1 MVRVIYSVLLR
12 ALLHGCAFLTTVEEG
27 AAPLISALQMLKK
40 RAALRNSLSPDVTPA
55 CTLYVENFLFTWSNL
70 VLSFCECHPPHTA
83 HSIPGVPTYSQLLM
97 QHLTEPAIY
106 IQWELGDDKVNNLT
120 TGTNKWRQS
129 FTQLKSYLIH
139 GLSHVS
145 HVQWTNVGCDSC
157 FNSKRLQTLSF
168 GSLFVL
174 SIST

>member
-83 HSIPGVPTYSQLLM
+83 HSIPGVLTYSQLLM

-120 TGTNKWRQS
+120 QQEQINGDNLLLN
-129 FTQLKSYLIH
+129 LKA
-139 GLSHVS
+139 
-145 HVQWTNVGCDSC
+145 
-157 FNSKRLQTLSF
+157 TLSMACRMSAMF
-168 GSLFVL
+168 SGRM
-174 SIST
+174 